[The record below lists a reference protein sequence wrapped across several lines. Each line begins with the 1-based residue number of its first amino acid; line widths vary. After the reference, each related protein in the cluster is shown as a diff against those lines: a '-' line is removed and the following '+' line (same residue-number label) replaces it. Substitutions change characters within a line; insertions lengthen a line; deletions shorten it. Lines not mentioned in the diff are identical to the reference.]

1 MKTKDPEPQKTC
13 EQGKER
19 FFNII
24 LLKQKEDNLQ
34 VRKRPKFQPNKKE
47 NIVLVGKT
55 KVKKC

>member
-24 LLKQKEDNLQ
+24 LLKQKEDT
-34 VRKRPKFQPNKKE
+34 KFQPNKKE